1 MIGLCQ
7 EGKLSRRASEERGC
21 KFFSGSSPVCFT
33 CTRRH
38 LYGAILLSLIQ
49 RLRLSGHTRSAD
61 LRSRGS
67 ALCRENLLEGL
78 DGDLLIAAFNPD
90 HHLILVT
97 DGHFQL
103 HWLVPLHDGAR
114 GADPSVQKGLE
125 PLIAIGR
132 EVESAVV
139 GRNRQWDAAGEAG
152 RAAVFMGCGGGMPE
166 HATYNRPRRRPC
178 LSQ

>member
-7 EGKLSRRASEERGC
+7 EGKLCRRASEERGC
-21 KFFSGSSPVCFT
+21 KFVSGSSPVCFT

-38 LYGAILLSLIQ
+38 LYGAILRSLTQ
-49 RLRLSGHTRSAD
+49 RLSGHTRSAD
-61 LRSRGS
+61 LRSGGS

-103 HWLVPLHDGAR
+103 HWLLPPHDAAPA
-114 GADPSVQKGLE
+114 ADPSVSRTRG
-125 PLIAIGR
+125 PLMIIC
-132 EVESAVV
+132 SA
-139 GRNRQWDAAGEAG
+139 
-152 RAAVFMGCGGGMPE
+152 
-166 HATYNRPRRRPC
+166 
-178 LSQ
+178 